1 MRRQSKSVAAIVF
14 ALATRTA
21 MPAPFVGAEAGRR
34 CPMICC
40 ASGEGASCPMHA
52 ARRGSS
58 FRSCPSHPDTMT
70 AVGRIVLALPIRA
83 IAFIDR
89 HPSGALFDAVAPPE
103 LSRSEKPALPPPE
116 NLA

>member
-14 ALATRTA
+14 TLATRTA
-21 MPAPFVGAEAGRR
+21 MLATFVGAEAGRL

-40 ASGEGASCPMHA
+40 ASGDGGSCPMHA

-58 FRSCPSHPDTMT
+58 LQSCPSDPDTRT
-70 AVGRIVLALPIRA
+70 PVGRIVLAIPIRT
-83 IAFIDR
+83 IAFFDR